1 MIRINLSGAARP
13 KGKRAAAAA
22 ADYGGGGEGPSPI
35 VFVLIGVVLL
45 AILVG
50 GPFYWI
56 TSQASELEK
65 KQAAADKE
73 YQALQAT
80 KARVDQKQKLADDIQ
95 RRTDV
100 IDKLRKDQAGPVEL
114 LRTVGDTINAT
125 DAVWLATMKD
135 DGVNIN
141 LEGVAFSPHAVAN
154 LMANLKRTGYFKS
167 VELKE
172 TIQDEKVKD
181 MQAFDFTIV
190 CEKKP
195 KS

>member
-22 ADYGGGGEGPSPI
+22 TEYAGEGPSPV

-56 TSQASELEK
+56 TSQAKDLDQK
-65 KQAAADKE
+65 TAAAEQRFK
-73 YQALQAT
+73 ALQAT
-80 KARVDQKQKLADDIQ
+80 KMRVDQQQKLADDIQ
-95 RRTDV
+95 RRIDV
-100 IDKLRKDQAGPVEL
+100 IAKLRKDQGGPVEL
-114 LRTVGDTINAT
+114 LRTVGDTVNAT

-172 TIQDEKVKD
+172 TIQDETVRD
-181 MQAFDFTIV
+181 MQNFNFTIV

>member
-1 MIRINLSGAARP
+1 MIRINVSGAARP

-22 ADYGGGGEGPSPI
+22 VEYGGGEGPSPI

-45 AILVG
+45 GILAG
-50 GPFYWI
+50 GPWYYI
-56 TSQASELEK
+56 SSQGADVDKRTE
-65 KQAAADKE
+65 AANKE

-80 KARVDQKQKLADDIQ
+80 KARVDQKQKLADDIK

-114 LRTVGDTINAT
+114 LRTVGDTVNAT
-125 DAVWLATMKD
+125 DAVWLAVMKD

-172 TIQDEKVKD
+172 TIQDETVRD
-181 MQAFDFTIV
+181 MQAFNFTIA

-195 KS
+195 KT

>member
-22 ADYGGGGEGPSPI
+22 APEFAGEGPSPV
-35 VFVLIGVVLL
+35 VFMLIGLVLIV
-45 AILVG
+45 AING
-50 GPFYWI
+50 GIWWWLDGAAKAI
-56 TSQASELEK
+56 DK
-65 KQAAADKE
+65 KMEAANKE
-73 YQALQAT
+73 YAALQAT

-95 RRTDV
+95 RRTGV

-114 LRTVGDTINAT
+114 LSMMGDTVNNT
-125 DAVWLATMKD
+125 DAVWLATLKD
-135 DGVNIN
+135 EGSAIN

-154 LMANLKRTGYFKS
+154 LMSNLKRTGYFRS

-172 TIQDEKVKD
+172 AIQNEQVKD
-181 MQAFDFTIV
+181 MQAFDFTII

-195 KS
+195 RS

>member
-22 ADYGGGGEGPSPI
+22 PEFAGEGPSPV
-35 VFVLIGVVLL
+35 VFILIGLVLA
-45 AILVG
+45 AILNG
-50 GPFYWI
+50 GPFYYFN
-56 TSQASELEK
+56 SQGKELDK
-65 KQAAADKE
+65 KAQAAEKE

-80 KARVDQKQKLADDIQ
+80 KARVDQKQKLADTIKRQ
-95 RRTDV
+95 TDV
-100 IDKLRKDQAGPVEL
+100 IDKLRKEQAGPVEL
-114 LRTVGDTINAT
+114 LTMMGDTVNST

-135 DGVNIN
+135 DGSNIN

-172 TIQDEKVKD
+172 TIQDETVKD
-181 MQAFDFTIV
+181 MQAFNFTIV
-190 CEKKP
+190 CEKKA

>member
-1 MIRINLSGAARP
+1 
-13 KGKRAAAAA
+13 
-22 ADYGGGGEGPSPI
+22 
-35 VFVLIGVVLL
+35 
-45 AILVG
+45 
-50 GPFYWI
+50 
-56 TSQASELEK
+56 
-65 KQAAADKE
+65 
-73 YQALQAT
+73 
-80 KARVDQKQKLADDIQ
+80 
-95 RRTDV
+95 
-100 IDKLRKDQAGPVEL
+100 
-114 LRTVGDTINAT
+114 
-125 DAVWLATMKD
+125 MKD

>member
-22 ADYGGGGEGPSPI
+22 PEMAGEGPSAV
-35 VFVLIGVVLL
+35 VFL
-45 AILVG
+45 AIGLVLTVIING
-50 GPFYWI
+50 GFWYVLDGQSRTI
-56 TSQASELEK
+56 DK
-65 KQAAADKE
+65 KMAVANKE
-73 YQALQAT
+73 FDALQAT
-80 KARVDQKQKLADDIQ
+80 KARVDQKQKLADDIK

-100 IDKLRKDQAGPVEL
+100 IDKLRRDQAGPVEL
-114 LRTVGDTINAT
+114 LRVVGDTVNGT

-135 DGVNIN
+135 DGTNIN

-154 LMANLKRTGYFKS
+154 LMANLKRTGYFKG

-172 TIQDEKVKD
+172 TIQDETVKD
-181 MQAFDFTIV
+181 MQAFNFTLV

-195 KS
+195 RT

>member
-22 ADYGGGGEGPSPI
+22 PEFAGEGPSPV
-35 VFVLIGVVLL
+35 VFVLIGLVLTV
-45 AILVG
+45 AING
-50 GPFYWI
+50 GIWYWLS
-56 TSQASELEK
+56 SQAK
-65 KQAAADKE
+65 AIDAKMATANKE
-73 YQALQAT
+73 YDALQAT
-80 KARVDQKQKLADDIQ
+80 KQRVDQKQKLADDIK

-100 IDKLRKDQAGPVEL
+100 IDKLRKEQSGPVEL
-114 LRTVGDTINAT
+114 LSTVGDTVNKT
-125 DAVWLATMKD
+125 DAVWLGLMKD
-135 DGVNIN
+135 DGSNIN

-154 LMANLKRTGYFKS
+154 LMSNLKRTGYFKS

-172 TIQDEKVKD
+172 AIQDDTVKD
-181 MQAFDFTIV
+181 MQAFNFTII

>member
-1 MIRINLSGAARP
+1 MIRINVSGAARP

-22 ADYGGGGEGPSPI
+22 VEYGGGEGPSPI
-35 VFVLIGVVLL
+35 VFLLIGVVLL
-45 AILVG
+45 GLLAG
-50 GPFYWI
+50 GPYYYI
-56 TSQASELEK
+56 SSQATDLDKRTE
-65 KQAAADKE
+65 AANKE

-80 KARVDQKQKLADDIQ
+80 KARVDQKQRLADDIK

-100 IDKLRKDQAGPVEL
+100 IDKLRKDQLGPVEL
-114 LRTVGDTINAT
+114 LRTVGDTVNAT
-125 DAVWLATMKD
+125 DAVWLATLKD

-154 LMANLKRTGYFKS
+154 LMANLKRTGYFKT

-181 MQAFDFTIV
+181 MQAFDFTII

>member
-22 ADYGGGGEGPSPI
+22 APEFGGGGEGPSPVLFLVI
-35 VFVLIGVVLL
+35 GLVLTVLINGGAWYVLDGQAR
-45 AILVG
+45 AID
-50 GPFYWI
+50 
-56 TSQASELEK
+56 K
-65 KQAAADKE
+65 KMEAANKE

-80 KARVDQKQKLADDIQ
+80 KARVDQKQKLADDIR
-95 RRTDV
+95 RRTEV
-100 IDKLRKDQAGPVEL
+100 IDKLRKEQAGPAEL
-114 LRTVGDTINAT
+114 LTMMADVVNST

-135 DGVNIN
+135 DGTNIN

-154 LMANLKRTGYFKS
+154 LMANLKRTNYFKS

-172 TIQDEKVKD
+172 TIQDETVKD
-181 MQAFDFTIV
+181 MQAFNFTIV
-190 CEKKP
+190 CEKK

>member
-22 ADYGGGGEGPSPI
+22 PEFAGEGPSSV
-35 VFVLIGVVLL
+35 VFILIGVVLAV
-45 AILVG
+45 AING
-50 GPFYWI
+50 GLWWYLDGQGKSLDAKMA
-56 TSQASELEK
+56 TAN
-65 KQAAADKE
+65 KE
-73 YQALQAT
+73 YDALQAT
-80 KARVDQKQKLADDIQ
+80 KQRVDQKQKLADDIR

-100 IDKLRKDQAGPVEL
+100 IDKLRKEQSGPVEL
-114 LRTVGDTINAT
+114 LSMVGDTVNST
-125 DAVWLATMKD
+125 DAIWLATMKD
-135 DGVNIN
+135 DGSNLN

-154 LMANLKRTGYFKS
+154 LMANLKRTGYFRS

-172 TIQDEKVKD
+172 AIQDETVKD
-181 MQAFDFTIV
+181 MQAFNFTII

>member
-1 MIRINLSGAARP
+1 MIRINLSGAARAR
-13 KGKRAAAAA
+13 GKRAAAAA
-22 ADYGGGGEGPSPI
+22 TEYAGEGPSPV

-50 GPFYWI
+50 GPFYWL
-56 TSQASELEK
+56 TSQAKDLDQKTAVAEKRFTELK
-65 KQAAADKE
+65 
-73 YQALQAT
+73 AT
-80 KARVDQKQKLADDIQ
+80 KARVDQQQKLADDIQ
-95 RRTDV
+95 RRIDV
-100 IDKLRKDQAGPVEL
+100 IAKLRKDQGGPVEL
-114 LRTVGDTINAT
+114 LRTVGDTVNAT

-172 TIQDEKVKD
+172 TIQDETVRD
-181 MQAFDFTIV
+181 MQNFNFTIV

>member
-22 ADYGGGGEGPSPI
+22 PEFAGEGPSPI
-35 VFVLIGVVLL
+35 VFMIIGVVLTAVL
-45 AILVG
+45 SGV
-50 GPFYWI
+50 PFYI
-56 TSQASELEK
+56 LDGQAKALDK
-65 KQAAADKE
+65 KMAAAEKE
-73 YQALQAT
+73 YQSLQAT
-80 KARVDQKQKLADDIQ
+80 KARVDQKQKLADTIKRQ
-95 RRTDV
+95 TDV
-100 IDKLRKDQAGPVEL
+100 IDKLRKEQAGPVEL
-114 LRTVGDTINAT
+114 LQMVGDTVNST

-135 DGVNIN
+135 DGTNIN

-154 LMANLKRTGYFKS
+154 LMANLKRTNYFKS

-172 TIQDEKVKD
+172 TIQDETVRD
-181 MQAFDFTIV
+181 MQNFNFTIV

>member
-13 KGKRAAAAA
+13 KGKRAAATTP
-22 ADYGGGGEGPSPI
+22 DYGGGGEGPSPV
-35 VFVLIGVVLL
+35 VFLAIGAVLL

-50 GPFYWI
+50 GPFYYLN
-56 TSQASELEK
+56 SQANELDK
-65 KQAAADKE
+65 KMAAAEKE

-80 KARVDQKQKLADDIQ
+80 QARVDQKQKLADDIKRQ
-95 RRTDV
+95 TDV
-100 IDKLRKDQAGPVEL
+100 IDKLRKEQAGPVEL
-114 LRTVGDTINAT
+114 LRTVGDTVNGT

-135 DGVNIN
+135 DGTNIN

-154 LMANLKRTGYFKS
+154 LMANLKRTNYFKS

-172 TIQDEKVKD
+172 AIQDETVKD
-181 MQAFDFTIV
+181 MQNFNFTIV

>member
-22 ADYGGGGEGPSPI
+22 PEFAGEGPSSV

-45 AILVG
+45 AILAG
-50 GPFYWI
+50 LPYWWI
-56 TSQASELEK
+56 NRESARLDAEK
-65 KQAAADKE
+65 QKADVTLNTLT
-73 YQALQAT
+73 AV
-80 KARVDQKQKLADDIQ
+80 KARVEQKTKLKEDIE
-95 RRTDV
+95 RRTSA
-100 IDKLRKDQAGPVEL
+100 IDKLRKEQAGPVEL
-114 LRTVGDTINAT
+114 LNTVGDTVNGT
-125 DAVWLATMKD
+125 DAVWLDTMKD
-135 DGVNIN
+135 DGNNIN

-172 TIQDEKVKD
+172 TVQDERVKD
-181 MQAFDFTIV
+181 MQNFIFTIV

-195 KS
+195 KT

>member
-1 MIRINLSGAARP
+1 MIRINVSGAARP
-13 KGKRAAAAA
+13 KGKRAAAAPSE
-22 ADYGGGGEGPSPI
+22 YTGEGPSPI
-35 VFVLIGVVLL
+35 VFFLIGVVLL
-45 AILVG
+45 AILAG
-50 GPFYWI
+50 GPYYYI
-56 TSQASELEK
+56 SSQSKDLDTQTAKAE
-65 KQAAADKE
+65 AE
-73 YQALQAT
+73 YKTLQDT
-80 KARVDQKQKLADDIQ
+80 KRRVDQAQKLADDIK
-95 RRTDV
+95 RRIDV

-114 LRTVGDTINAT
+114 LRTVGETVNST
-125 DAVWLATMKD
+125 DAVWLAVMKD

-172 TIQDEKVKD
+172 TIQDETVRD
-181 MQAFDFTIV
+181 MQNFNFTIV

>member
-13 KGKRAAAAA
+13 KGKRAAAATPEFA
-22 ADYGGGGEGPSPI
+22 GEGPSPV
-35 VFVLIGVVLL
+35 VFLLIGLVLV
-45 AILVG
+45 AILNG
-50 GPFYWI
+50 GPFYYLN
-56 TSQASELEK
+56 SEGSALDK
-65 KQAAADKE
+65 KMAAAEKE

-80 KARVDQKQKLADDIQ
+80 KSRVDQKQKLADDIK

-100 IDKLRKDQAGPVEL
+100 IDKLRREQAGPVEL
-114 LRTVGDTINAT
+114 LNTVGDTVNST

-135 DGVNIN
+135 DGSNIN

-172 TIQDEKVKD
+172 TIQDETVKD
-181 MQAFDFTIV
+181 TQAFNFSIT

>member
-22 ADYGGGGEGPSPI
+22 PEFAGEGPSSV
-35 VFVLIGVVLL
+35 VFILIGVVLAV
-45 AILVG
+45 AING
-50 GPFYWI
+50 GLWWYLDGQSKRLDAKMA
-56 TSQASELEK
+56 TAN
-65 KQAAADKE
+65 KE
-73 YQALQAT
+73 YDALQAT
-80 KARVDQKQKLADDIQ
+80 KQRVDQKQKLADDIR

-100 IDKLRKDQAGPVEL
+100 IDKLRKEQSGPVEL
-114 LRTVGDTINAT
+114 LSMVGDTVNST
-125 DAVWLATMKD
+125 DAIWLATMKD
-135 DGVNIN
+135 DGSNLN

-154 LMANLKRTGYFKS
+154 LMANLKRTGYFRS

-172 TIQDEKVKD
+172 AIQDETVKD
-181 MQAFDFTIV
+181 MQAFNFTII

>member
-1 MIRINLSGAARP
+1 MIRINVSGAARP

-22 ADYGGGGEGPSPI
+22 VEYGGGGEGPSPV
-35 VFVLIGVVLL
+35 VFLLIGVVLL
-45 AILVG
+45 GILAG
-50 GPFYWI
+50 GPYYYI
-56 TSQASELEK
+56 SSQATDLDKRTE
-65 KQAAADKE
+65 AANKE

-80 KARVDQKQKLADDIQ
+80 KARVDQKQKLADDIK

-100 IDKLRKDQAGPVEL
+100 IDKLRKDQLGPVEL
-114 LRTVGDTINAT
+114 LRTVGDTVNAT
-125 DAVWLATMKD
+125 DAVWLATLKD

-181 MQAFDFTIV
+181 MQAFDFTIA

-195 KS
+195 KT

>member
-22 ADYGGGGEGPSPI
+22 PEYAGEGPSPI

-45 AILVG
+45 GILAG
-50 GPFYWI
+50 GPFYYL
-56 TSQASELEK
+56 TSQGSELDK
-65 KQAAADKE
+65 KMAAAEKE
-73 YQALQAT
+73 FQALQAT
-80 KARVDQKQKLADDIQ
+80 KARVDQKQKLADDIK

-100 IDKLRKDQAGPVEL
+100 IDKLRKEQAGPVEL
-114 LRTVGDTINAT
+114 LRTVGDTVNAT

-135 DGVNIN
+135 DGTNIN

-154 LMANLKRTGYFKS
+154 LMANLKRTAYFKS

-172 TIQDEKVKD
+172 TIQDETVRD
-181 MQAFDFTIV
+181 MQAFNFTII

>member
-22 ADYGGGGEGPSPI
+22 PEFAGEGPSPV

-45 AILVG
+45 ALLNGVPWYILNG
-50 GPFYWI
+50 
-56 TSQASELEK
+56 
-65 KQAAADKE
+65 QAAGLDKKMAAAEKE
-73 YQALQAT
+73 YLSLQET
-80 KARVDQKQKLADDIQ
+80 KRKVDEKQKQADDIK

-100 IDKLRKDQAGPVEL
+100 IDKLRKEQSGPVEL
-114 LRTVGDTINAT
+114 LNTVGNTVNGT

-135 DGVNIN
+135 DGTNIN

-172 TIQDEKVKD
+172 TIQDETVKD
-181 MQAFDFTIV
+181 MQAFNFAII

>member
-13 KGKRAAAAA
+13 KGKRAAAATPEFA
-22 ADYGGGGEGPSPI
+22 GEGPSSV
-35 VFVLIGVVLL
+35 VFILIGVVLTL
-45 AILVG
+45 AING
-50 GPFYWI
+50 GAWWVL
-56 TSQASELEK
+56 TGQAKNLDAK
-65 KQAAADKE
+65 MATANKQFND
-73 YQALQAT
+73 LQAT
-80 KARVDQKQKLADDIQ
+80 KQRVDQKQKLRDDIK

-100 IDKLRKDQAGPVEL
+100 IDKLRKEQSGPVEL
-114 LRTVGDTINAT
+114 LSTVGDTVNST

-135 DGVNIN
+135 DGSNLN

-154 LMANLKRTGYFKS
+154 LMANLKRTGYFRS

-172 TIQDEKVKD
+172 AIQDETVKD
-181 MQAFDFTIV
+181 MQAFNFTII

>member
-13 KGKRAAAAA
+13 KGKRAAAATPE
-22 ADYGGGGEGPSPI
+22 YGGGGEGPSSI

-45 AILVG
+45 VAING
-50 GPFYWI
+50 GAWYVLDG
-56 TSQASELEK
+56 QAKTIDK
-65 KQAAADKE
+65 KMAAANKE
-73 YQALQAT
+73 FDALQAT
-80 KARVDQKQKLADDIQ
+80 KARVDQKQKLADDIK

-100 IDKLRKDQAGPVEL
+100 IDKLRKEQAGPVEL
-114 LRTVGDTINAT
+114 LRVVGDTVNST

-135 DGVNIN
+135 DGTNIN

-154 LMANLKRTGYFKS
+154 LMANLKRTGYFKG

-172 TIQDEKVKD
+172 TIQDETVKD
-181 MQAFDFTIV
+181 MQAFNFTLV

-195 KS
+195 RT

>member
-1 MIRINLSGAARP
+1 MIRINLSGAARAR
-13 KGKRAAAAA
+13 GKRAAAAA
-22 ADYGGGGEGPSPI
+22 TEYGGGGEGPSSI

-50 GPFYWI
+50 GPYWWVGRE
-56 TSQASELEK
+56 AARLDAAKAKADSEMVR
-65 KQAAADKE
+65 
-73 YQALQAT
+73 LQT
-80 KARVDQKQKLADDIQ
+80 VKSRVEQKQKLADDIQ
-95 RRTDV
+95 RRIDV
-100 IDKLRKDQAGPVEL
+100 IAKLRKDQGGPVEL
-114 LRTVGDTINAT
+114 LRTVGDTVNAT
-125 DAVWLATMKD
+125 DAVWLATLKD

>member
-22 ADYGGGGEGPSPI
+22 AEYAGEGPSPV
-35 VFVLIGVVLL
+35 VFLLIGVVLL
-45 AILVG
+45 AILAG
-50 GPFYWI
+50 GPFYYL
-56 TSQASELEK
+56 TSQGNELDK
-65 KQAAADKE
+65 KMAAAEKE
-73 YQALQAT
+73 FQALQAT
-80 KARVDQKQKLADDIQ
+80 KARVDQKQKLADDIK

-100 IDKLRKDQAGPVEL
+100 IDKLRKEQAGPVEL
-114 LRTVGDTINAT
+114 LRTVGDTVNAT

-135 DGVNIN
+135 DGTNIN

-154 LMANLKRTGYFKS
+154 LMANLKRTAYFKS

-172 TIQDEKVKD
+172 TIQDETVRD
-181 MQAFDFTIV
+181 MQAFNFTII

>member
-22 ADYGGGGEGPSPI
+22 PEFAGEGPSPV

-45 AILVG
+45 ALLNGVPWYILNG
-50 GPFYWI
+50 
-56 TSQASELEK
+56 
-65 KQAAADKE
+65 QAAGLDKKMAAAEKE
-73 YQALQAT
+73 YLSLQET
-80 KARVDQKQKLADDIQ
+80 KRKVDEKQKQADDIK

-100 IDKLRKDQAGPVEL
+100 IDKLRKEQAGPVEL
-114 LRTVGDTINAT
+114 LNTVGDTVNST

-135 DGVNIN
+135 DGTNLN

-172 TIQDEKVKD
+172 TIQDETVRD
-181 MQAFDFTIV
+181 MQSFNFTII